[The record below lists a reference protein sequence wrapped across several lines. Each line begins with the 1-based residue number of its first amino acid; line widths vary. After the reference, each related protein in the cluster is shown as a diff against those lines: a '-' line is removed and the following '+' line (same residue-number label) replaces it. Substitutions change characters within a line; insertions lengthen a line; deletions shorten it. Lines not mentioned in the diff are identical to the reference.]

1 MIYLLLVYEF
11 FKVGLFSV
19 GGGYAT
25 LPFLYHIADVYKW
38 YSAEQLVDMLA
49 VSSITPGPVGI
60 NVATFAGFKSA
71 GILGSLLATSA
82 LILPSFLIVVFIA
95 KLLNKFKE
103 NFFVNAILYSIKPA
117 GCALIAA
124 VGVDLFRKDVLKDI
138 SSFDVYNLS
147 AFVDIKALIL
157 VIGLLIL
164 SLKVKKDPLIY
175 LGIAAICGVLFNIKI
190 WS

>member
-103 NFFVNAILYSIKPA
+103 NFFVNAIFHFS
-117 GCALIAA
+117 
-124 VGVDLFRKDVLKDI
+124 FSFVL
-138 SSFDVYNLS
+138 
-147 AFVDIKALIL
+147 
-157 VIGLLIL
+157 
-164 SLKVKKDPLIY
+164 
-175 LGIAAICGVLFNIKI
+175 
-190 WS
+190 